1 MKLKIGHLADI
12 HVRGLSRHDEVR
24 TVISAFCYDAIARGV
39 NHIVIAGDI
48 WHTKV
53 TGMSPESIN
62 LLTWMFRSLAD
73 VCTVH
78 VTLGN
83 HDGVLTNFTRQ
94 DAISPIIDAISDSR
108 IKLYKKSGV
117 YPIESGVNL
126 CVYSLFDQE
135 NWEFVKPISEEYNIA
150 VFHGSVA
157 GAESE
162 TGWALKADV
171 SVKWFDDLGYDL
183 VLLGDIHKRQFLG
196 YREI

>member
-24 TVISAFCYDAIARGV
+24 TVISAFCDDARQQKL

-53 TGMSPESIN
+53 SGMSPESIN

-94 DAISPIIDAISDSR
+94 DAISPIIDAISDPR
-108 IKLYKKSGV
+108 IFLYKDSGV
-117 YPIESGVNL
+117 YSIEPGVNL
-126 CVYSLFDQE
+126 CVYSLFDRE
-135 NWEFVKPISEEYNIA
+135 KWDAVKPISTEYNIA

-157 GAESE
+157 EAESE
-162 TGWALKADV
+162 TGWALNADV
-171 SVKWFDDLGYDL
+171 SVKWFEDLGYDI

-196 YREI
+196 YREL

>member
-24 TVISAFCYDAIARGV
+24 TVISAFCDDARQQKL

-53 TGMSPESIN
+53 SGMSPESIN

-94 DAISPIIDAISDSR
+94 DAISPIIDAISDPR
-108 IKLYKKSGV
+108 IFLYKDSGV
-117 YPIESGVNL
+117 YSIEPGVNL
-126 CVYSLFDQE
+126 CVYSLFDRE
-135 NWEFVKPISEEYNIA
+135 KWDAVKPISTEYNIA

-162 TGWALKADV
+162 TGWALNADV
-171 SVKWFDDLGYDL
+171 SVKWFEDLGYDI

-196 YREI
+196 YREL